1 MATTTTTLPAAQS
14 TATIARAF
22 TNSLDVRETTR
33 ATYTRAL
40 QAFLDWVNTTGRALD
55 SLDAADI
62 IAYKQCL
69 LSVRSTATTAISIA
83 AIHRLY
89 NWVEDNGGKNIA
101 RKVRAPRIRKT
112 FTRQHLTP
120 AESRAVVAAARNRRD
135 KAIIT
140 LMLATGL
147 REVEIT
153 RLNIGSIKVRHIV
166 NEQGEEVTRRVLQV
180 WGKGRDAAD
189 AFVVIPTAAWTALL
203 DYLATRPL
211 TAVNAPLFTANS
223 TNNRGGRLS
232 TRAIRAIVG
241 PALKKAGLTG
251 VEYSTHSLRHT
262 AAVAA
267 LRNGASVMAVQGM
280 LRHASPATTQIYLD
294 SIRGELRLTN
304 AAEDAAASYLRI

>member
-1 MATTTTTLPAAQS
+1 MTTKPTIITQTTTPAIIKAFIGGLDAKQ
-14 TATIARAF
+14 ATR
-22 TNSLDVRETTR
+22 N
-33 ATYTRAL
+33 TYARAL
-40 QAFLDWVNTTGRALD
+40 QAFICWVAETGRALD
-55 SLDAADI
+55 SLDTADI
-62 IAYKQCL
+62 VAYKQHL
-69 LSVRSTATTAISIA
+69 LSMHSTATTAISIA

-89 NWVEDNGGKNIA
+89 SWVEDNGGKNIA
-101 RKVRAPRIRKT
+101 RKVRAPKIRKT

-120 AESRAVVAAARNRRD
+120 AESRAVVAAARNNRD

-147 REVEIT
+147 RQAEIA
-153 RLNIGSIKVRHIV
+153 RLNIGSIKIRHIV

-189 AFVVIPTAAWTALL
+189 AFVVIPTAAWSVLL

-211 TAVNAPLFTANS
+211 TAASAPLFTANS

-241 PALKKAGLTG
+241 GALKRVGLVG

-267 LRNGASVMAVQGM
+267 LRNGASIMAVQGM

-304 AAEDAAASYLRI
+304 AAEDAAASYLCI